1 MLYTVGG
8 DEGDWSSCHILISN
22 HEVEKYKYNNFCIY
36 YNIGNI
42 YSWLL

>member
-8 DEGDWSSCHILISN
+8 DEGDWSSCHILTMKLKNIN
-22 HEVEKYKYNNFCIY
+22 TIIPIY

-42 YSWLL
+42 YSLLL